1 MTRSGT
7 PRRFDDR
14 ASGKRLTERLL
25 GDQPVSLGF
34 RGLRRLSE
42 FGQMLRSIQP
52 PSQRADARRSS
63 ATPARYQELVNA
75 LEPPPDRPTP
85 LHELERAVPGEA
97 TMIRKMARIAAE
109 AVVTN
114 YCEMKVSDCSAPAM
128 RDQHAKSHACVTAEF
143 IVRDDLPAEFTT
155 DLFRPGARYPATVR
169 FSNGRGRPYSDRKI
183 DARGLSIKLHKV
195 EHETILHRLAPDKAP
210 AGEHDFA
217 LSSFPIFFCKNVI
230 DYTLLMDAVSA
241 PHATRREKLGQLL
254 RWLRFVVQCP
264 RQFYL
269 FLRTAVEGLL
279 TIRNPLTATYHSMS
293 PFLFGEHKVVR
304 YLVGP
309 PGGQNEDI
317 RWWTLAFWTQSDS
330 FLQDALVRDLDPHTH
345 QPGDDIMLD
354 FSIRVRHA
362 ATSDD
367 VEDASRWWT
376 RPQDGIVRLG
386 SIAIPK
392 QSFLTQNQLYDCEHM
407 VFNPWN
413 CLPEHRPLGSVNRM
427 RLAVYL
433 ASRQVR
439 RKLNMVA

>member
-1 MTRSGT
+1 M
-7 PRRFDDR
+7 
-14 ASGKRLTERLL
+14 ARLF

-34 RGLRRLSE
+34 RALRRVAE
-42 FGQMLRSIQP
+42 FGHMLLAIVRP
-52 PSQRADARRSS
+52 ARRGEARRSS
-63 ATPARYQELVNA
+63 SATPTRYREIVNA
-75 LEPPPDRPTP
+75 LEPPPDRPMP
-85 LHELERAVPGEA
+85 LHKLERAVPGEA
-97 TMIRKMARIAAE
+97 TMIRKMARVAAE
-109 AVVTN
+109 AVITN
-114 YCEMKVSDCSAPAM
+114 YCEMKVSDCSVPAM
-128 RDQHAKSHACVTAEF
+128 RDQHAKTHGCVKAEF

-169 FSNGRGRPYSDRKI
+169 FSNGRGTAGSDRRI
-183 DARGLSIKLHKV
+183 DARGLSIKLHEV
-195 EHETILHRLAPDKAP
+195 GTDTILRMLAPDKALS
-210 AGEHDFA
+210 GEHDFA

-230 DYTLLMDAVSA
+230 DYTLLMNAVSA
-241 PHATRREKLGQLL
+241 PNATWREKLGKGL
-254 RWLRFVVQCP
+254 RWLEFVIRCP

-269 FLRTAVEGLL
+269 FVRTALEGLL

-309 PGGQNEDI
+309 AGGQDESTT
-317 RWWTLAFWTQSDS
+317 RWWTFAFWARSKS
-330 FLQDALVRDLDPHTH
+330 FLQDALVRDLDPRTH
-345 QPGDDIMLD
+345 QPGGDVVLE

-362 ATSDD
+362 ATTDD

-376 RPQDGIVRLG
+376 RPQDQVVRLG

-392 QSFLTQNQLYDCEHM
+392 QSFLTQNALYDCEHM

-439 RKLNMVA
+439 RKLNMVAS

>member
-1 MTRSGT
+1 M
-7 PRRFDDR
+7 DR
-14 ASGKRLTERLL
+14 LF
-25 GDQPVSLGF
+25 SLGF
-34 RGLRRLSE
+34 RALRRLAE
-42 FGQMLRSIQP
+42 FGQALPEFGQVLLAMVRPAQTG
-52 PSQRADARRSS
+52 DARRSS
-63 ATPARYQELVNA
+63 ATPARYRELVNA
-75 LEPPPDRPTP
+75 LEPPPDRPMP

-97 TMIRKMARIAAE
+97 TMIRQMARIAAE

-114 YCEMKVSDCSAPAM
+114 YCEMKVSDCSTPAM
-128 RDQHAKSHACVTAEF
+128 RDQHAKTHGCVSAEF

-155 DLFRPGARYPATVR
+155 DLFRPGARYPATLR
-169 FSNGRGRPYSDRKI
+169 FSNGRGTAGSDRRI

-195 EHETILHRLAPDKAP
+195 GTDTVLRMLAPDKAS

-230 DYTLLMDAVSA
+230 DYTLLMNAVSA
-241 PHATRREKLGQLL
+241 PHATWREKLGRGL
-254 RWLRFVVQCP
+254 RGLEFIVRCP
-264 RQFYL
+264 RQSYL
-269 FLRTAVEGLL
+269 FARTAVEGLL

-309 PGGQNEDI
+309 RDGQDEGA
-317 RWWTLAFWTQSDS
+317 RWRTFVPWTKPEN
-330 FLQDALVRDLDPHTH
+330 FLRDALVRDLDPH
-345 QPGDDIMLD
+345 QPGADVVLD

-362 ATSDD
+362 ATPDD
-367 VEDASRWWT
+367 VEDASRWWS
-376 RPQDGIVRLG
+376 RPQDEVVRLG
-386 SIAIPK
+386 SIAIPR
-392 QSFLTQNQLYDCEHM
+392 QSLLAQNQLYDCEHM

>member
-1 MTRSGT
+1 MV
-7 PRRFDDR
+7 
-14 ASGKRLTERLL
+14 RLF

-34 RGLRRLSE
+34 HALRRLAE
-42 FGQMLRSIQP
+42 FGQMLLAIVRP
-52 PSQRADARRSS
+52 ARAGDARTSS
-63 ATPARYQELVNA
+63 ATPARYRQIVNA
-75 LEPPPDRPTP
+75 LELPPDRPMP

-97 TMIRKMARIAAE
+97 SMIRSMARIAAE
-109 AVVTN
+109 AVITN
-114 YCEMKVSDCSAPAM
+114 YCEMKVSDCSVPAM
-128 RDQHAKSHACVTAEF
+128 RDQHAKTHGCVKAEF

-155 DLFRPGARYPATVR
+155 DLFRPGARYPAMVR
-169 FSNGRGRPYSDRKI
+169 FSNGRGTAGSDRRI
-183 DARGLSIKLHKV
+183 DARGLSIKLHEV
-195 EHETILHRLAPDKAP
+195 GRDTILRTLAPDKAP

-230 DYTLLMDAVSA
+230 DYTLLMNAVSA
-241 PHATRREKLGQLL
+241 PHATWREKLGKGL
-254 RWLRFVVQCP
+254 RWLEFVVRCP

-269 FLRTAVEGLL
+269 FVRTAVEGLL

-309 PGGQNEDI
+309 PGRQNGGAGW
-317 RWWTLAFWTQSDS
+317 RMFALWTRSQS

-345 QPGDDIMLD
+345 RPGDHAVVLD
-354 FSIRVRHA
+354 FSIRIRHA
-362 ATSDD
+362 ATPDD

-376 RPQDGIVRLG
+376 RPQDEVVRLAR
-386 SIAIPK
+386 IVIPK
-392 QSFLTQNQLYDCEHM
+392 QSFLAQDQLYDCEHM

-439 RKLNMVA
+439 RKLNMVAS